1 MNIFSDDVGMVVG
14 LDKCVVLVLKRLKMV
29 RTEGIK
35 VLDRKR
41 MREVKLD
48 GWKYLGVLQLY
59 STMNRDVKERVKSE

>member
-1 MNIFSDDVGMVVG
+1 MVVG
-14 LDKCVVLVLKRLKMV
+14 LDKCVVLVLKRLKVV

-48 GWKYLGVLQLY
+48 EWKYLGVLQLY

>member
-14 LDKCVVLVLKRLKMV
+14 LDKCVVLVLKRLKVV

-48 GWKYLGVLQLY
+48 EWKYLGVLQLY